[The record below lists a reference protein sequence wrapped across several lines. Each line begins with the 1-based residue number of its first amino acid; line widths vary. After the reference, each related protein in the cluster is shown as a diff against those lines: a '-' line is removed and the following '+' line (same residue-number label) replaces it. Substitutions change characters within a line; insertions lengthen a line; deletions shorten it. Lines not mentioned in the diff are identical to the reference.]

1 MKKLKYFILTL
12 CFIFTFSLP
21 FSFIG
26 CANKNEGTKLSFK
39 SASSY
44 DYLKTLDGKTVN
56 INGYVATSSPVDG
69 SFIFLMNLPYQNCP
83 FCIPNT
89 SMLSNTIEVYPKSG
103 KKFSYTNQAIK
114 VVGTLKVA
122 KNENEP
128 FTDKYGYEFNFK
140 IVNATYSVVKSNEL
154 SEDLAMWQEIAE
166 SGVVDDLYSM
176 YDYLNFVCKW
186 NSYYINSYVNSSGN
200 TIKGYYIT
208 PAMAQN
214 YLFTDGAQW
223 NYGFKDDYFDNII
236 KKIENID
243 SNRYSELISNV
254 ESAENLATYAI
265 NQLTTG
271 KYTYEYKYVSKF
283 NNYCNVYTLNNASE
297 LNSRYNNL
305 YYSFTNW
312 ISSYEM

>member
-1 MKKLKYFILTL
+1 MKMLRKTFTLIFILFV
-12 CFIFTFSLP
+12 CSLP
-21 FSFIG
+21 FIG
-26 CANKNEGTKLSFK
+26 CSNLNSGTKLSFK

-44 DYLKTLDGKTVN
+44 DYLKTLDGKTVT

-69 SFIFLMNLPYQNCP
+69 SFIFLMNLPYQSCP

-140 IVNATYSVVKSNEL
+140 IVNATYSTIKSSDL
-154 SEDLAMWQEIAE
+154 SSDISLWQEIAE

-186 NSYYINSYVNSSGN
+186 NTYYVNSYTASNGTRVN
-200 TIKGYYIT
+200 GYYLSPT
-208 PAMAQN
+208 HARN
-214 YLFTDGAQW
+214 YLFNENAQW
-223 NYGFKDDYFDNII
+223 NYGFKNGYFENII
-236 KKIENID
+236 SKIKQVDETK
-243 SNRYSELISNV
+243 YSQLVSNV
-254 ESAENLATYAI
+254 ESAKELATYAI
-265 NQLTTG
+265 NQLTEG
-271 KYTYEYKYVSKF
+271 KYTYEYKYVQKF
-283 NNYCNVYTLNNASE
+283 NSYNNVYTLNNASE
-297 LNSRYNNL
+297 LNSRYNTL
-305 YYSFTNW
+305 YSNFSNW